1 MAQIK
6 IEGQTINLDDE
17 IAESDDTLRAA
28 LQVNW
33 PDAKTATFTRVDKR
47 KDGGQLVVTVAKKAG
62 TKGSV
67 IDALLGAPEAIN
79 PAIAMSEQIAALD
92 AAGQLDPE
100 AIQAMMPQIE
110 ATAETGQR
118 DLHAVDVAKHALLD
132 APSLPAAEIPMGF

>member
-6 IEGQTINLDDE
+6 IEGQTITLDDE

-47 KDGGQLVVTVAKKAG
+47 SSGGQLTVTVAKKAG

-67 IDALLGAPEAIN
+67 IDALLAASEAIN
-79 PAIAMSEQIAALD
+79 PAIVMSDRIRELAE
-92 AAGQLDPE
+92 AGQLDPE
-100 AIQAMMPQIE
+100 AIRAMIPQI
-110 ATAETGQR
+110 AAAAETGQS
-118 DLHAVDVAKHALLD
+118 DLHAVDVALCALHD
-132 APSLPAAEIPMGF
+132 APTLPATDIPLGF